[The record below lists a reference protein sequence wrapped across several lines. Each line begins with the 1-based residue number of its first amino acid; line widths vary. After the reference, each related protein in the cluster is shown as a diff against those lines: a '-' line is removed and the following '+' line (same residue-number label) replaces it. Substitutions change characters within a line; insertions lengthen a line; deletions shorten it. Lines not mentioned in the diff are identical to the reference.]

1 MTHRPA
7 TTLADKMS
15 LLMARNSRPIRFA
28 AAGAMNT
35 AFGLAIYPILLRS
48 SDTLH
53 RHYLVALGIAQVTSL
68 CFAFGMYKWRVFR
81 TRANL
86 IREFWTFASFYLFIY
101 ALNWIA
107 LPVLVEAAGVAPI
120 IAQFFFSLVLM
131 VGSYFW
137 HSRITFRPKREP

>member
-1 MTHRPA
+1 M
-7 TTLADKMS
+7 TLANKMS
-15 LLMARNSRPIRFA
+15 LLMARNSRPIRFI

-68 CFAFGMYKWRVFR
+68 CFAFGIYKWAVFR

-86 IREFWTFASFYLFIY
+86 FREIWTFASFYVFNY
-101 ALNWIA
+101 ALNWIV
-107 LPVLVEAAGVAPI
+107 LPVLVEVVRIPPM
-120 IAQFFFSLVLM
+120 IAQFSFSLVVM

-137 HSRITFRPKREP
+137 HSRLTFRAGGEG